1 MDFRNRI
8 IRRWMAVLGLVL
20 GVALVAT
27 ACAAP
32 AAPAQPTAVPIPQV
46 TVDVSDTSLTA
57 PAEMPSG
64 IVEVTVKNSG
74 EAPHGPLFARLN
86 EGATL
91 DQFMQ
96 AFQRPD
102 RCNRAG
108 AGDAAG
114 RRASG
119 AGRQP
124 SRGL

>member
-1 MDFRNRI
+1 MDYRNRT
-8 IRRWMAVLGLVL
+8 IRRWVAVLGLVL
-20 GVALVAT
+20 GVALMAT
-27 ACAAP
+27 ACATP
-32 AAPAQPTAVPIPQV
+32 VAPAQPTAVAIPQV

-96 AFQRPD
+96 AFQTD
-102 RCNRAG
+102 QTG
-108 AGDAAG
+108 ATALALVTLP
-114 RRASG
+114 AV
-119 AGRQP
+119 
-124 SRGL
+124 LVWVWVV